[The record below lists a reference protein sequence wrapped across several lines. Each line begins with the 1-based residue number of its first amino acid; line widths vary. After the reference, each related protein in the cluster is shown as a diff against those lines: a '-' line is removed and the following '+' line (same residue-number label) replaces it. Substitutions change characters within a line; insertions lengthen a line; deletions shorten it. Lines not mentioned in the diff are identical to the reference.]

1 MREAVLDASVVLK
14 WFRTEGER
22 QVEAARA
29 LRTEFE
35 AGRLLVVVPALLGLE
50 LLNVAARCWSW
61 QERKLVTLVA
71 TMRDLGFE
79 QRDPDLEPVARW
91 TTRGLTAYDAVY
103 VALAEAEAIQ
113 LVTDDEL
120 ILDVAGSLAT
130 PLHDCC

>member
-50 LLNVAARCWSW
+50 LLNVAARRWSW